1 MYKVF
6 FNQKPI
12 VLTTEL
18 ICPKGDSPL
27 FFLKFTNKKFVLQVL
42 KSKKVKML
50 YLYHSKEEKL
60 WYYFFDMFKL
70 IEAAGGLV
78 KNSKTNHYLFIFRN
92 KKWDLPKGRINK
104 NEEFENAAIRE
115 VEEETGVENLSIIKP
130 LITTYHIFKRNRNY
144 RLKKTFWY
152 LMKTDYIGKLTPET
166 NEGIEEAIWI
176 EKNSIGS
183 LKSKMYQNI
192 NLVISNYFELYKQ

>member
-12 VLTTEL
+12 LLTTD
-18 ICPKGDSPL
+18 IISPKEDSP
-27 FFLKFTNKKFVLQVL
+27 FFYVKFTNKKFVVQIL

-50 YLYHSKEEKL
+50 YLYHSKEDKL
-60 WYYFFDMFKL
+60 WYYFLSMFKL

-78 KNSKTNHYLFIFRN
+78 RNLKTNHFLFIFRN

-104 NEEFENAAIRE
+104 NEEVQIAAIRE
-115 VEEETGVENLSIIKP
+115 VEEETGVENLTITKP
-130 LITTYHIFKRNRNY
+130 LNTTYHIFKRNRKY

-152 LMKTDYIGKLTPET
+152 LMETDYDGELTPEIK
-166 NEGIEEAIWI
+166 EGIEKAIWI
-176 EKNSIGS
+176 EKKLIVS
-183 LKSKMYQNI
+183 LRSEMYQNI
-192 NLVISNYFELYKQ
+192 NLVISNHLNK

>member
-6 FNQKPI
+6 FNQKLI
-12 VLTTEL
+12 LLTTD
-18 ICPKGDSPL
+18 IISPKEDSP
-27 FFLKFTNKKFVLQVL
+27 FFYVKFTNKKFVVQML

-50 YLYHSKEEKL
+50 YLYHSKEDKL
-60 WYYFFDMFKL
+60 WYYFLNMFKL

-78 KNSKTNHYLFIFRN
+78 RNLKTNHFLFIFRN

-104 NEEFENAAIRE
+104 NEEVQKAAIRE

-130 LITTYHIFKRNRNY
+130 LNTTYHIFKRNRKY

-152 LMKTDYIGKLTPET
+152 LMETDYNGELTPEIK
-166 NEGIEEAIWI
+166 EGIEKAIWI
-176 EKNSIGS
+176 DKKLIVP
-183 LKSKMYQNI
+183 LKSEMYQNI
-192 NLVISNYFELYKQ
+192 NLIISTYFNK

>member
-6 FNQKPI
+6 FNQKLI
-12 VLTTEL
+12 LLTTD
-18 ICPKGDSPL
+18 IISPKEDSP
-27 FFLKFTNKKFVLQVL
+27 FFYVKFTNKKFVVQML

-50 YLYHSKEEKL
+50 YLYHSKEDKL
-60 WYYFFDMFKL
+60 WYYFLNMFKL

-78 KNSKTNHYLFIFRN
+78 RNLKTNHFLFIFRN

-104 NEEFENAAIRE
+104 NEEVQKAAIRE

-130 LITTYHIFKRNRNY
+130 LNTTFHIFKRNRKH

-152 LMKTDYIGKLTPET
+152 LMETDYIGELTPET
-166 NEGIEEAIWI
+166 KEGIEKAIWI
-176 EKNSIGS
+176 EKKLIVS
-183 LKSKMYQNI
+183 LRSEMYQNI
-192 NLVISNYFELYKQ
+192 NLVISNHLNK

>member
-12 VLTTEL
+12 VLTTV
-18 ICPKGDSPL
+18 ITTPKEDSP
-27 FFLKFTNKKFVLQVL
+27 FFYVKFTNKKFIVHVL

-50 YLYHSKEEKL
+50 FLYHSKEEKL
-60 WYYFFDMFKL
+60 WYYFFNMFKL

-78 KNSKTNHYLFIFRN
+78 RNLNTNQFLFIFRN

-104 NEEFENAAIRE
+104 NEDVKNAAIRE

-130 LITTYHIFKRNRNY
+130 LNTTFHIFKKNRKY

-152 LMKTDYIGKLTPET
+152 SMTTDYDKELTPET
-166 NEGIEEAIWI
+166 REGIEKAIWI
-176 EKNSIGS
+176 NKDSIPS
-183 LKSKMYQNI
+183 LKNKMYRNI
-192 NLVISNYFELYKQ
+192 NLVISSYFDFNK

>member
-12 VLTTEL
+12 VLTTEIIL
-18 ICPKGDSPL
+18 PREDSPL
-27 FFLKFTNKKFVLQVL
+27 FYVKFTNKQFIVKVL

-60 WYYFFDMFKL
+60 RYYFLNMFKL

-78 KNSKTNHYLFIFRN
+78 KNLKTNHFLFIFRN

-104 NEEFENAAIRE
+104 NEAVKNAAIRE

-130 LITTYHIFKRNRNY
+130 LEATYHIFKKNRKY

-152 LMKTDYIGKLTPET
+152 LMNTDYVGKLAPET
-166 NEGIEEAIWI
+166 KEGIEEAIWI
-176 EKNSIGS
+176 DNNSIDS

-192 NLVISNYFELYKQ
+192 NLVISNYNDLHK

>member
-6 FNQKPI
+6 FNQKFI
-12 VLTTEL
+12 LLTTD
-18 ICPKGDSPL
+18 IISPKEDSP
-27 FFLKFTNKKFVLQVL
+27 FFYVKFTNKKFVVQML

-50 YLYHSKEEKL
+50 YLYHSKEDKL
-60 WYYFFDMFKL
+60 WYYFLNMFKL

-78 KNSKTNHYLFIFRN
+78 RNLKTNHFLFIFRN

-104 NEEFENAAIRE
+104 NEEVQKAAIRE

-130 LITTYHIFKRNRNY
+130 LNTTYHIFKRNRKY

-152 LMKTDYIGKLTPET
+152 LMETDYNGELTPET
-166 NEGIEEAIWI
+166 KEGIEKAIWI
-176 EKNSIGS
+176 EKKLIFS
-183 LKSKMYQNI
+183 LRNEMYHNI
-192 NLVISNYFELYKQ
+192 NLVISNHFSK

>member
-12 VLTTEL
+12 VLTTNIPPTEE
-18 ICPKGDSPL
+18 DSP
-27 FFLKFTNKKFVLQVL
+27 FFYVKFTNKKFIIQVL

-50 YLYHSKEEKL
+50 YLYHPKEDKL
-60 WYYFFDMFKL
+60 FHYFFCIFKL
-70 IEAAGGLV
+70 VEAAGGLV
-78 KNSKTNHYLFIFRN
+78 RNLKTNNFLFIFRN

-104 NEEFENAAIRE
+104 NEEVKNAAIRE

-130 LITTYHIFKRNRNY
+130 INTTYHIFKKNRKY

-152 LMKTDYIGKLTPET
+152 LMETDYSGELTPET
-166 NEGIEEAIWI
+166 KEGIERAVWVDKKLIV
-176 EKNSIGS
+176 S
-183 LKSKMYQNI
+183 LKSEMYQNI
-192 NLVISNYFELYKQ
+192 DLVISNYFNK

>member
-12 VLTTEL
+12 VLTTDL
-18 ICPKGDSPL
+18 ISPKKNSP
-27 FFLKFTNKKFVLQVL
+27 FFYVKFTNKKFIVQVL

-50 YLYHSKEEKL
+50 FLYHSKEDRL
-60 WYYFFDMFKL
+60 WYYFFNMFKL

-78 KNSKTNHYLFIFRN
+78 RKLNTNHYLFIFRN
-92 KKWDLPKGRINK
+92 KKWDLPKGRLNK
-104 NEEFENAAIRE
+104 NEDVKSAAIRE

-130 LITTYHIFKRNRNY
+130 LNTTFHIFKKNRKY

-152 LMKTDYIGKLTPET
+152 SMETDYDGELTPET
-166 NEGIEEAIWI
+166 KEGIEKAMWI
-176 EKNSIGS
+176 DKDSIES
-183 LKSKMYQNI
+183 IKSKMYLNI
-192 NLVISNYFELYKQ
+192 NLVISSYFDFNK

>member
-12 VLTTEL
+12 VFTTD
-18 ICPKGDSPL
+18 IIIPKKDSPL
-27 FFLKFTNKKFVLQVL
+27 FYVKFTDKKFIIQVL
-42 KSKKVKML
+42 KSNKIKML

-60 WYYFFDMFKL
+60 KHYFYSMFK
-70 IEAAGGLV
+70 IVEAAGGLV
-78 KNSKTNHYLFIFRN
+78 KNLKTNHFLFIFRN

-104 NEEFENAAIRE
+104 NEEVKNAAVRE
-115 VEEETGVENLSIIKP
+115 VEEETGAENLSIIKP
-130 LITTYHIFKRNRNY
+130 LNTTYHIFKKNRKY

-152 LMKTDYIGKLTPET
+152 LMETDYTGELTPET
-166 NEGIEEAIWI
+166 KEGIEKANWI
-176 EKNSIGS
+176 DKKLITS

-192 NLVISNYFELYKQ
+192 NLVISDYLDLN

>member
-12 VLTTEL
+12 ILTTE
-18 ICPKGDSPL
+18 IEIPKEDSP
-27 FFLKFTNKKFVLQVL
+27 FFYVKFTNKKFIVKVL
-42 KSKKVKML
+42 KSKKIKML
-50 YLYHSKEEKL
+50 YLYHSKEQKL
-60 WYYFFDMFKL
+60 WYYFFSMFKL

-78 KNSKTNHYLFIFRN
+78 KNLNTNHILFIFRN

-104 NEEFENAAIRE
+104 NEEVKTAAIRE
-115 VEEETGVENLSIIKP
+115 VEEETGVQNLTIIKP
-130 LITTYHIFKRNRNY
+130 LNTTYHIFKKNSKY

-152 LMKTDYIGKLTPET
+152 LMETHFNDRLTPEKK
-166 NEGIEEAIWI
+166 EGIEEAVWI
-176 EKNSIGS
+176 DKNSIGN

-192 NLVISNYFELYKQ
+192 NLVISNYFDSNK

>member
-6 FNQKPI
+6 FNQKLI
-12 VLTTEL
+12 LLTTD
-18 ICPKGDSPL
+18 IISPKEDSP
-27 FFLKFTNKKFVLQVL
+27 FFYVKFTNKKFVVQML

-50 YLYHSKEEKL
+50 YLYHSKEDKL
-60 WYYFFDMFKL
+60 WYYFLNMFKL

-78 KNSKTNHYLFIFRN
+78 RNLKTNHFLFIFRN

-104 NEEFENAAIRE
+104 NEEVQKAAIRE

-130 LITTYHIFKRNRNY
+130 LNTTYHIFKRNRKY

-152 LMKTDYIGKLTPET
+152 LMETDYNGELTPET
-166 NEGIEEAIWI
+166 KEGIEKAIWI
-176 EKNSIGS
+176 DKKLIVS
-183 LKSKMYQNI
+183 LKSEMYQNI
-192 NLVISNYFELYKQ
+192 NLIISNYFNK